1 MLLAMTLILKD
12 KKSFFEVPIRL
23 NKFAKFDYSDEIS
36 TSDII
41 QQIGQRK
48 IGTESPW
55 TVDAWEN
62 DTCELSDFFAS
73 VDLKISENAMP
84 DSDRKTYIRL
94 VR

>member
-12 KKSFFEVPIRL
+12 KNHFEVPIRL

-41 QQIGQRK
+41 QQIGQRE

-55 TVDAWEN
+55 T
-62 DTCELSDFFAS
+62 C
-73 VDLKISENAMP
+73 
-84 DSDRKTYIRL
+84 
-94 VR
+94 